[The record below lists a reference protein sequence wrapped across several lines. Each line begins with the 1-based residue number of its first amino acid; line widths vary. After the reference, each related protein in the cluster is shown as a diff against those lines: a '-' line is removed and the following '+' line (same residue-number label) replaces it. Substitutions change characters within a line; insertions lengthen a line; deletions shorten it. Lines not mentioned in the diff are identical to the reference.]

1 MAPNSTSL
9 IIVESPS
16 KAKTLKRFLGDE
28 YQIEASVGHIRD
40 LPKNDLGVDVD
51 NEFKPTYVASEDKS
65 KVIKQLKSLIKKA
78 GTLYLATDPDREG
91 EAIAWHLVELLQPKV
106 PVKRLAFHEITK
118 SAIKDSFDHIRDIDT
133 SLVNAQEARR
143 ILDRLWGYKVSAKL
157 WQNVKGGLSAGRV
170 QSPAIK
176 IVVDREKER
185 SRFTESEYWSISAD
199 FSSNGESFEA
209 GLREYDLQKIATG
222 KNFDKETGALIKDGI
237 LKLEKTQAEEL
248 SADFLKINWRVSK
261 VEQKPATQNPY
272 PPFIT
277 STLQQEGIRKLRMSA
292 QQVMRIAQH
301 LYEEGYITYMR
312 TDSVSLSNEALTAS
326 RNTIEK
332 LYGKEF
338 LPDKPKLYKSKVKN
352 AQEAHEAI
360 RPAGSTFK
368 VPQEIKS
375 KLEESEYKLYDLIW
389 KRTLAC
395 QMKSARLQK
404 TTVDITDG
412 KARFTANGKVIE
424 FPGFLKVYVE
434 DIDDST
440 VERDDKESV
449 LPPLKENQKVEGKQ
463 FTPNQHFTKP
473 SPRFTEASLVKELES
488 LGIGRPSTYAAI
500 MGNIQKRGYVRK
512 MNNALIPTF
521 TAYAVV
527 QFLEKYF
534 QDLVNLQFTA
544 NLEDTLDAISR
555 SEIKSEDFL
564 NHFYFGE
571 NGTPGLHKLL
581 ESEFDKDRSRTIMEL
596 KNESGR
602 TINVRIGRY
611 GVYLQ
616 EEETNTTLPDTS
628 VPSEINFNEAS
639 ESLKKKAEGPKELCS
654 HPETGDP
661 VYLKEGRFGP
671 YIQSGEKM
679 KSLLPGM
686 QPEEVTEDIALG
698 IIGLPKDLGNHPE
711 SGEMIKSDIGR
722 YGPYIRCGKTSRSI
736 NTPDNI
742 LDISLDRA
750 VELLAA
756 ASQKSGPRVIKE
768 LGINPETKSAIE
780 IKDGRYGAYV
790 TDGKINATLPKTTP
804 ADDITL
810 EIAIQLIADK
820 KAKGPVKKRRFKK
833 KA

>member
-1 MAPNSTSL
+1 
-9 IIVESPS
+9 
-16 KAKTLKRFLGDE
+16 
-28 YQIEASVGHIRD
+28 
-40 LPKNDLGVDVD
+40 
-51 NEFKPTYVASEDKS
+51 
-65 KVIKQLKSLIKKA
+65 
-78 GTLYLATDPDREG
+78 
-91 EAIAWHLVELLQPKV
+91 
-106 PVKRLAFHEITK
+106 
-118 SAIKDSFDHIRDIDT
+118 
-133 SLVNAQEARR
+133 
-143 ILDRLWGYKVSAKL
+143 
-157 WQNVKGGLSAGRV
+157 
-170 QSPAIK
+170 
-176 IVVDREKER
+176 
-185 SRFTESEYWSISAD
+185 
-199 FSSNGESFEA
+199 
-209 GLREYDLQKIATG
+209 
-222 KNFDKETGALIKDGI
+222 
-237 LKLEKTQAEEL
+237 
-248 SADFLKINWRVSK
+248 
-261 VEQKPATQNPY
+261 
-272 PPFIT
+272 
-277 STLQQEGIRKLRMSA
+277 
-292 QQVMRIAQH
+292 
-301 LYEEGYITYMR
+301 
-312 TDSVSLSNEALTAS
+312 
-326 RNTIEK
+326 
-332 LYGKEF
+332 
-338 LPDKPKLYKSKVKN
+338 
-352 AQEAHEAI
+352 
-360 RPAGSTFK
+360 
-368 VPQEIKS
+368 
-375 KLEESEYKLYDLIW
+375 
-389 KRTLAC
+389 
-395 QMKSARLQK
+395 
-404 TTVDITDG
+404 
-412 KARFTANGKVIE
+412 
-424 FPGFLKVYVE
+424 
-434 DIDDST
+434 
-440 VERDDKESV
+440 
-449 LPPLKENQKVEGKQ
+449 
-463 FTPNQHFTKP
+463 
-473 SPRFTEASLVKELES
+473 
-488 LGIGRPSTYAAI
+488 

-527 QFLEKYF
+527 QFLEQYF

-571 NGTPGLHKLL
+571 NGTPGLHTLL

-616 EEETNTTLPDTS
+616 EEETNTTLPDTA

-671 YIQSGEKM
+671 YIQSGDKM

-736 NTPDNI
+736 NPPDNI
-742 LDISLDRA
+742 LDISIDRA

-768 LGINPETKSAIE
+768 LGINPETKSVIE

-820 KAKGPVKKRRFKK
+820 KAKGPAKKRRFKK
-833 KA
+833 NK